1 MSAVFLHVGQCG
13 NQIGFQFWKQ
23 MLNEVDKGYDTAF
36 DRYTGMARAVMVD
49 SEPKVVRSPFKD
61 RSHPLYSSLNPE
73 NCIEQNDGRGNNWA
87 MGYKDSP
94 VADSPPLCELTMNV
108 HRKEV
113 ERCDMYRGTVMM
125 HSVAGGTGSGLG
137 SKLAEKIREEYPTC
151 FLITAS
157 VLPSSQG
164 DTPLQD
170 YNSCLTLS
178 HINEVADGIIYYEND
193 AVFNA
198 VQYASGRSAH
208 VSTHNLNE
216 CIAYSLI
223 NILYPRRGCNLDFS
237 GFLSSLVPSELYKF
251 CEVHSSPF
259 LVDKN
264 STMPREASWLQVLEN
279 CTKRFPSH
287 EMMGQLGPLCIS
299 ARCIMRGDDV
309 ETVKP
314 RDKQYINKIHTTFPP
329 VAWMSS
335 DYLKVQYIKERA
347 GAIPYKI
354 ERNITLAANR
364 TGILIPLQRLLSSAR
379 SKLEVG

>member
-23 MLNEVDKGYDTAF
+23 MLNEVEKGADTAF
-36 DRYTGMARAVMVD
+36 DRYTGMARAIMVD
-49 SEPKVVRSPFKD
+49 SEPKVVRFPFKD
-61 RSHPLYSSLNPE
+61 RSNPLYPSLNPD

-87 MGYKDSP
+87 MGYRDAP
-94 VADSPPLCELTMNV
+94 VGSTPPLCELTMNS

-137 SKLAEKIREEYPTC
+137 SKLAEKIKEEYPSC
-151 FLITAS
+151 FLLTTS

-170 YNSCLTLS
+170 YNACLTLS
-178 HINEVADGIIYYEND
+178 HINEVADGIIYFEND
-193 AVFNA
+193 EVFNA
-198 VQYASGRSAH
+198 VQFGSGRSAH

-223 NILYPRRGCNLDFS
+223 NILYPRRHANLDFS
-237 GFLSSLVPSELYKF
+237 GIMSSLVPSDLYKF
-251 CEVHSSPF
+251 FEVHSSPF
-259 LVDKN
+259 LVDKK
-264 STMPREASWLQVLEN
+264 SMMPREATWMQLIEN

-287 EMMGQLGPLCIS
+287 EKLGQLGPLCIS
-299 ARCIMRGDDV
+299 AKCIMRGDDV
-309 ETVKP
+309 DIIRS
-314 RDKQYINKIHTTFPP
+314 RDKQYLLKIQNTFNP
-329 VAWMSS
+329 VSWVNS
-335 DYLKVQYIKERA
+335 DYLKVQYVKERA

-364 TGILIPLQRLLSSAR
+364 TGILIPLRRLLSNAR
-379 SKLEVG
+379 AKFEVG